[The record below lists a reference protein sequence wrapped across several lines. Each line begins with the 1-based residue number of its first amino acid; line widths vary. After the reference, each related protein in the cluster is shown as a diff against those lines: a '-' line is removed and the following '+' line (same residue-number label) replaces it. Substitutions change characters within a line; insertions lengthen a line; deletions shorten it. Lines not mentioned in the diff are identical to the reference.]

1 MHDDGRPHQ
10 EEDQILALAK
20 AFEAMVEA
28 GDSKF
33 FDHDDLEMLYRLSK
47 EEGIHA
53 PPGGA
58 SSFSLFG

>member
-33 FDHDDLEMLYRLSK
+33 FDHDDLEMLIEHYLERGSVRK
-47 EEGIHA
+47 AQQVH
-53 PPGGA
+53 
-58 SSFSLFG
+58 